1 MFCCLD
7 LMSEEAF
14 GELVN
19 ETYGHSHIQEELDEG
34 NQEDNKQRL
43 KFFVNGF
50 VACFEIAEELDKQIN

>member
-34 NQEDNKQRL
+34 N
-43 KFFVNGF
+43 
-50 VACFEIAEELDKQIN
+50 

>member
-19 ETYGHSHIQEELDEG
+19 ETYGHSHIHEELDEG
-34 NQEDNKQRL
+34 KGGR
-43 KFFVNGF
+43 
-50 VACFEIAEELDKQIN
+50 